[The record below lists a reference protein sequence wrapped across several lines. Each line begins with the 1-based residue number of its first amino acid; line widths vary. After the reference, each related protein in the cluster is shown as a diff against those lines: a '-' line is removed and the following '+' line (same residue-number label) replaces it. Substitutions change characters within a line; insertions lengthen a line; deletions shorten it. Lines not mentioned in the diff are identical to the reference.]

1 VCCERELFCLNSLI
15 WPCENA
21 AADNAAA
28 DNAAA
33 DNAAGICPTMWPV
46 YTAPPA
52 GTSRDDAGHVGGL
65 GGGRGALEALIARS
79 AASASAGA
87 SAAAAEESPAAEA
100 TPAHLEVE
108 IAYTRQPSSAAR
120 CGARAGAGGFSL
132 LESTF
137 RKQHGAIPCDFDPSS
152 LGWEPARLPS
162 SDLHC
167 QFSQLPARP

>member
-1 VCCERELFCLNSLI
+1 
-15 WPCENA
+15 
-21 AADNAAA
+21 
-28 DNAAA
+28 
-33 DNAAGICPTMWPV
+33 MWPV

-100 TPAHLEVE
+100 TPANLEVE

-152 LGWEPARLPS
+152 LGCELVRLPCS
-162 SDLHC
+162 VRDARALQPPPSLATHGFELVSPRPRLTSLPPDAADAEGAAPLQLHY
-167 QFSQLPARP
+167 AEVA